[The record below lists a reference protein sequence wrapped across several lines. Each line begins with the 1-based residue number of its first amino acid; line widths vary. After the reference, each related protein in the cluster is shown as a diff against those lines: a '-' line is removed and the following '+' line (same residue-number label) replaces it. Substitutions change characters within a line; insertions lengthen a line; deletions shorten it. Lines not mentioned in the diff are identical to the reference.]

1 MNKKL
6 EKWLQNRV
14 KKKNDLKSLV
24 VIYVKYE
31 SIMLIVYKFVYHTS
45 WNSTFWVGIVN
56 RKNKLKKQYQ
66 HNVRWFI
73 LLFHI
78 NSACIASTV

>member
-45 WNSTFWVGIVN
+45 WNSTFWVVIVK

-66 HNVRWFI
+66 HNVRWLI

>member
-45 WNSTFWVGIVN
+45 WNSTFWVEIVK

-66 HNVRWFI
+66 HNVRWLI